1 MAKVSRGT
9 WDTTL
14 AANVDS
20 NGAGGVTAAE
30 VRTVLDDLSDS
41 VVWWQDTL
49 TGGHAST
56 SHDLGTVTTGTVTPV
71 FTNGNLQ
78 RLVRGGAFT
87 LAAPSG
93 EGVMTILVTNNA
105 SAGNITFSG
114 FDSLIDSAALNNT
127 NGNIFLITIEC
138 INTFQQAT
146 VRAAS
151 GNA

>member
-49 TGGHAST
+49 TGGHAAT
-56 SHDLGTVTTGTVTPV
+56 SYDLGTVTSGTVTPL
-71 FTNGNLQ
+71 FLNGNLQ
-78 RLVRGGAFT
+78 RVVRGGAFT
-87 LAAPSG
+87 LGAPTG

-105 SAGNITFSG
+105 SAGNITFSN

-138 INTFQQAT
+138 IGTFQQAT

-151 GNA
+151 GNT

>member
-1 MAKVSRGT
+1 MAKVSRSA
-9 WDTTL
+9 WNTTL
-14 AANVDS
+14 TTNIDS

-30 VRTVLDDLSDS
+30 VRTVLVDLEDS
-41 VVWWQDTL
+41 VVWWEDTL
-49 TGGHAST
+49 TGGHAAT
-56 SHDLGTVTTGTVTPV
+56 SHNIGTITSGTVTPV
-71 FTNGNLQ
+71 FTNGNIQ

-127 NGNIFLITIEC
+127 NGNRFLITIEC
-138 INTFQQAT
+138 IDTFQQAT

-151 GNA
+151 GNT

>member
-49 TGGHAST
+49 TGGHAAT
-56 SHDLGTVTTGTVTPV
+56 SHDLGTVTTGTVTPS
-71 FTNGNLQ
+71 FLNGNLQ

-138 INTFQQAT
+138 ISTFQQAT

-151 GNA
+151 GNT